1 MPWEKAYDETEV
13 LERAM
18 QAFWARGYEATSMSD
33 LVEATGI
40 NRGSI
45 YAAYESKQAL
55 FMRALRHYDKIHRA
69 DYLAEI
75 ARRHPPKQAIIE
87 AFKGAA
93 RNTGR
98 GGKPSGCLLVN
109 SVLELSPHDPEV
121 RDFLDRCLRQVED
134 FFCAR
139 IEEAQREGTIRK
151 SMAPRPTAQ
160 ALLGLFLGLRVMT
173 RSKPRKASLEAIT
186 AQASSMLA

>member
-1 MPWEKAYDETEV
+1 MQPPPSVGSSRTDSAIACRIGSF
-13 LERAM
+13 ERTTAN
-18 QAFWARGYEATSMSD
+18 AKCSFSSHAVNSSSS
-33 LVEATGI
+33 
-40 NRGSI
+40 GS
-45 YAAYESKQAL
+45 
-55 FMRALRHYDKIHRA
+55 R
-69 DYLAEI
+69 LAVT
-75 ARRHPPKQAIIE
+75 RRPPPKQAIIE

-160 ALLGLFLGLRVMT
+160 ALLGLFLGLRVLT
-173 RSKPRKASLEAIT
+173 RGKPRKASIEAIT
-186 AQASSMLA
+186 TQAQAMLA